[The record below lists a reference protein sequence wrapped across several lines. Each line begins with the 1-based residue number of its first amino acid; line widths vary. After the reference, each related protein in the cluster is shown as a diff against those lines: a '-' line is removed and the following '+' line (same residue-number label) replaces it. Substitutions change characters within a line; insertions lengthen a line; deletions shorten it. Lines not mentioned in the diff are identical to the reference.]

1 MLKSIVEPQSFINA
15 QNRGREAIIEAHKN
29 NSIDYTD
36 NMPFYNSKK
45 EDISNTIDNLI
56 EFGVFDY
63 DDYSYSL
70 ILTEEY
76 NSHLSIYVDSN
87 IIDINQ
93 RIEGIKRIIRNIN
106 AKKKNF
112 EYYDFEINKI
122 NSIFRSLKRNIDK
135 SIESLNDKQLKFKGE
150 QNFEIRKINLTDCK
164 DDLEFLSEAV
174 KLLDIFLLNEKV
186 YLFKEF
192 ENESLNYHINS
203 ILKYIQTVRDKI
215 IKSLN
220 DLTKYLIQIEKE
232 AKKIERINK
241 LYKLKYS
248 NELFERTD
256 AKFKFERAK
265 EISPKIKIKN
275 IYYNDSTLIE
285 ELVILAKNMN
295 IKIDKSNKKEEVK
308 PEAVKLNK
316 DKKLVKRVVIST
328 KKVYEKFL
336 QQDQDLSMFLNNLN
350 LDRKKYL
357 SVYIR
362 VILNYSLFLKISKE
376 EKIHI
381 HGFILP
387 KVSKRGI
394 NVIK

>member
-93 RIEGIKRIIRNIN
+93 RIETIKRIIRNIN

-112 EYYDFEINKI
+112 ESYDFDIKKI
-122 NSIFRSLKRNIDK
+122 NSIFRSLKRNINK

-150 QNFEIRKINLTDCK
+150 QNLEIRKSNLTDCK

-203 ILKYIQTVRDKI
+203 ILKYIQAVRDKI

-256 AKFKFERAK
+256 AKFKFEHAK

-316 DKKLVKRVVIST
+316 DKKLVKRVVKSGVFSECGGIGRRAA
-328 KKVYEKFL
+328 L
-336 QQDQDLSMFLNNLN
+336 
-350 LDRKKYL
+350 
-357 SVYIR
+357 
-362 VILNYSLFLKISKE
+362 
-376 EKIHI
+376 
-381 HGFILP
+381 
-387 KVSKRGI
+387 RGQ
-394 NVIK
+394 